1 MSSNKAKLEAWVE
14 QKLEEYDNDPEFA
27 AKRNKKHKDRA
38 GYEAHLKQQA
48 KDKLEGHSRLMLIP

>member
-27 AKRNKKHKDRA
+27 AKRNKKHGDRA

-48 KDKLEGHSRLMLIP
+48 KEKLEGAPE